1 MAVSVPPVLPAGV
14 PSVLY
19 EDNHLLVV
27 EKPPNLPVQADSSGD
42 ADLLSIL
49 KAYIKEKYNKPGD
62 VYLGLCHRLDRPVG
76 GVMVFARTSKAAAR
90 LSAQFSSRQA
100 EKRYIA
106 VVEGAPPQSAALCDY
121 LRAEEGEARVRVFP
135 EPAPDAKQAKLSFR
149 AMAKSGG
156 FALLDISLSTGRKHQ
171 IRAQLSAHGWPIR
184 FDQRYH
190 PAPARGQIALWAYL
204 LSFDH
209 PTKAERMR
217 FFAKPRGEAFAPFD
231 AQVTGLAVRDVCD
244 AVYADEN
251 ILVAAKRAGVE
262 VTIADGGEN
271 SLEAL
276 LAPHFGKLY
285 PVHRLDANT
294 EGLLLF
300 ARNASAE
307 AELLEA
313 VRSQRVEKYY
323 QCLVRG
329 VPHKRQDVLE
339 AYSRKDAQAG
349 KLFVYDD
356 PVPGALPIKTGYRVL
371 GEEDG
376 NSLLEVRLYTGR
388 THQIRAHLAH
398 IGHPV
403 LGDDKYGDREANKAA
418 HMRRQALL
426 AARLTLHFEADS
438 PLAYLDG
445 KTFTCPWELALLAQ
459 REAPRNE

>member
-1 MAVSVPPVLPAGV
+1 MAVNIPPVPGM
-14 PSVLY
+14 PPVLY

-76 GVMVFARTSKAAAR
+76 GVMVFARTSKSAAR

-100 EKRYIA
+100 EKRYAA

-121 LRAEEGEARVRVFP
+121 LRSQEDEARVRVFP
-135 EPAPDAKQAKLSFR
+135 EPVPDAKQAKLYFR
-149 AMAKSGG
+149 TMARSGG
-156 FALLDISLSTGRKHQ
+156 FALLDISLLTGRKHQ
-171 IRAQLSAHGWPIR
+171 IRAQLAAHGWPIR

-190 PAPARGQIALWAYL
+190 PAPARGQIALWAYSI
-204 LSFDH
+204 SFDH

-217 FFAKPRGEAFAPFD
+217 FFAKPQGEAFALFD
-231 AQVTGLAVRDVCD
+231 AQVTGLAARDVCD

-251 ILVAAKRAGVE
+251 LLVVAKRAGVE
-262 VTIADGGEN
+262 VTTADGGEG
-271 SLEAL
+271 SLESV

-300 ARNASAE
+300 ARNAGAE
-307 AELLEA
+307 GELLEA
-313 VRSQRVEKYY
+313 IKSQRVEKYY

-329 VPHKRQDVLE
+329 VPRKRQDVLE
-339 AYSRKDAQAG
+339 AYARKDAQAG

-356 PVPGALPIKTGYRVL
+356 PIPGALPIKTGYRVL
-371 GEEDG
+371 DEAQGS
-376 NSLLEVRLYTGR
+376 SLLEVRLYTGR

-418 HMRRQALL
+418 HLRRQALL
-426 AARLTLHFEADS
+426 AARLTLHFTPDS

-445 KTFTCPWELALLAQ
+445 KTFICPWELALNTHPA
-459 REAPRNE
+459 E

>member
-1 MAVSVPPVLPAGV
+1 MNIPPVPGM
-14 PSVLY
+14 PPVLY

-76 GVMVFARTSKAAAR
+76 GVMVFARTSKSAAR

-100 EKRYIA
+100 EKRYAA

-121 LRAEEGEARVRVFP
+121 LRSQEDEARVRVFP
-135 EPAPDAKQAKLSFR
+135 EPVPDAKQAKLYFR
-149 AMAKSGG
+149 TMARSGG
-156 FALLDISLSTGRKHQ
+156 FALLDISLLTGRKHQ
-171 IRAQLSAHGWPIR
+171 IRAQLAAHGWPIR

-190 PAPARGQIALWAYL
+190 PAPARGQIALWAYSI
-204 LSFDH
+204 SFDH

-217 FFAKPRGEAFAPFD
+217 FFAKPQGEAFALFD
-231 AQVTGLAVRDVCD
+231 AQVTGLAARDVCD

-251 ILVAAKRAGVE
+251 LLVVAKRAGVE
-262 VTIADGGEN
+262 VTTADGGEG
-271 SLEAL
+271 SLESV

-300 ARNASAE
+300 ARNAGAE
-307 AELLEA
+307 GELLEA
-313 VRSQRVEKYY
+313 IKSQRVEKYY

-329 VPHKRQDVLE
+329 VPRKRQDVLE
-339 AYSRKDAQAG
+339 AYARKDAQAG

-356 PVPGALPIKTGYRVL
+356 PIPGALPIKTGYRVL
-371 GEEDG
+371 DEAQGS
-376 NSLLEVRLYTGR
+376 SLLEVRLYTGR

-418 HMRRQALL
+418 HLRRQALL
-426 AARLTLHFEADS
+426 AARLTLHFTPDS

-445 KTFTCPWELALLAQ
+445 KTFICPWELALNTHPA
-459 REAPRNE
+459 E